1 MKNSKRIFL
10 QVGFLLFAALAARAH
25 NAVATPNFGLRRSGG
40 SKARTVELGATK
52 SQTIQV
58 LGPPTKTSRFYSEID
73 EKWLPVLY
81 YGSNKLTFL
90 NNRLAMA
97 ELSDARLT
105 VGKPG
110 TAGFRVGS
118 ALPKPKPGAKPAL
131 AFGTFNVEYKPGT
144 SYGVRYSAIS
154 SGNMKTP
161 KGKVLDVAYE
171 IHYDQQNRVAHVFLD
186 ETYD

>member
-1 MKNSKRIFL
+1 MKNSKYLFL
-10 QVGFLLFAALAARAH
+10 QAGLLLFITLAAQAQE
-25 NAVATPNFGLRRSGG
+25 VATNNFGLRPSGA
-40 SKARTVELGATK
+40 SSARTVELGATK

-58 LGPPTKTSRFYSEID
+58 LGPPTKTSRIYSDID

-81 YGSNKLTFL
+81 YGSNQLTFL
-90 NNRLAMA
+90 NNRLAMV

-118 ALPKPKPGAKPAL
+118 ALPKPKPGAKPTR
-131 AFGTFNVEYKPGT
+131 AFSTFNVEYKPGT
-144 SYGVRYSAIS
+144 SYGARYSAIS
-154 SGNMKTP
+154 AGNMKTA
-161 KGKVLDVAYE
+161 KGQVLDVAYE
-171 IHYDQQNRVAHVFLD
+171 IHYDQQNRVSHIFLD